1 MPGSVLDRRHVR
13 RPVRV
18 SVRVREVDD
27 PTDGEVLFDA
37 LDLSQGGAFLQS
49 DLLLEIGAELEVTFA
64 IPGELRPV
72 RAHARVAWATRV
84 ATAKGSAGMGLQFVD
99 LSEADRQR
107 LAEFVRS
114 VREA

>member
-1 MPGSVLDRRHVR
+1 MPDTLPDRRHVR

-18 SVRVREVDD
+18 SVRVRDAGD

-37 LDLSQGGAFLQS
+37 LDISQGGAFLQS
-49 DLLLEIGAELEVTFA
+49 DLLLEAGAELEVTFA
-64 IPGELRPV
+64 IPGEIRPI
-72 RAHARVAWATRV
+72 RAHARVAWATRT
-84 ATAKGSAGMGLQFVD
+84 ASAKGSAGMGLEFID
-99 LSEADRQR
+99 LTDADRRR